1 MYSESMKNIANV
13 SPPRRKLTTFAPV
26 SVRRRVKIPSGTS
39 GAFER
44 CSTARKATWSTA
56 EATRMPIVC
65 AERPAVV
72 FACVS
77 A

>member
-1 MYSESMKNIANV
+1 M
-13 SPPRRKLTTFAPV
+13 TTFAPV
-26 SVRRRVKIPSGTS
+26 SVRRRLKIPSGMS

-44 CSTARKATWSTA
+44 CSTTMNSAVRTA
-56 EATRMPIVC
+56 EAARTPIVF
-65 AERPAVV
+65 ADAQPFV

>member
-1 MYSESMKNIANV
+1 MYSESMKNIAKV
-13 SPPRRKLTTFAPV
+13 SAPSRNLTMFAPV

-44 CSTARKATWSTA
+44 CS
-56 EATRMPIVC
+56 IDD
-65 AERPAVV
+65 ERGVEDRRGGEDPDRLRRHQPLV

>member
-13 SPPRRKLTTFAPV
+13 SAPRKNVTMFAPV
-26 SVRRRVKIPSGTS
+26 SVCRRLKMPSGMS

-44 CSTARKATWSTA
+44 CSVTRNSTMRTA
-56 EATRMPIVC
+56 EAARTPIVF
-65 AERPAVV
+65 ADDQPFE

>member
-1 MYSESMKNIANV
+1 M
-13 SPPRRKLTTFAPV
+13 FAPV
-26 SVRRRVKIPSGTS
+26 SVRRRLKIPSGTS

-44 CSTARKATWSTA
+44 CSITTNSTWRTA
-56 EATRMPIVC
+56 EAARTPIVF
-65 AERPAVV
+65 ADDQPFE